1 MKKILVLF
9 LLSILFFVLDNV
21 IMPFLAIKTIYP
33 SLLLVF
39 CICYSIVNGK
49 WEGLWLGVFSG
60 VLQDA
65 YFINGFGI
73 NALVNMIICVI
84 AGFIGE
90 NIFKEKS
97 MIPIG
102 SCFVL
107 TFLKGLILFSI
118 LYLNKIYTN
127 ISDIFFISIYTMVVS
142 IIMYKKVYKL
152 CAKEYMQRRWKF

>member
-1 MKKILVLF
+1 
-9 LLSILFFVLDNV
+9 
-21 IMPFLAIKTIYP
+21 MPFLAIKTIYP

-49 WEGLWLGVFSG
+49 WEGLWLGVFCG
-60 VLQDA
+60 VLQDT

-73 NALVNMIICVI
+73 NALVNMIICII

-90 NIFKEKS
+90 NIFKKKS
-97 MIPIG
+97 LIPIG

-107 TFLKGLILFSI
+107 SLLKCAILVLI
-118 LYLNKIYTN
+118 LYLNAIYTG
-127 ISDIFFISIYTMVVS
+127 IRDIFFISLYNMVIS